1 MTDTEGTAAKRRVDV
16 AFLQCFDATMFVEPV
31 MMMTDA
37 EEQRLPAPLGSPSAY
52 IQTPSPG

>member
-1 MTDTEGTAAKRRVDV
+1 MTDTDGTTAQRRFDV
-16 AFLQCFDATMFVEPV
+16 AFLQCFDATMFAEPV
-31 MMMTDA
+31 MMSDA